1 VGKERKIE
9 MEGKRERKKKDRIS
23 EREEGRE

>member
-9 MEGKRERKKKDRIS
+9 TEGKREKKKIDRIS
-23 EREEGRE
+23 EREGGRE